1 MHLNLNYEKKY
12 RKYKNK
18 YQILKSQLGGAKGTL
33 LPKVPSVN
41 GGECTTLSS
50 PDEED
55 FKMIQNLLDLCPDER
70 ITIQNKCYEVRGLYE
85 WMIIRNHDRLPD
97 TQTKITLEDKYRLIE
112 AYQTLPIELQNIPEV
127 ENILTR
133 DKLYQIYPDLR
144 GETVIDLSSSHY
156 TGIAPGTFNG
166 LRNLEV
172 LLLQYNKIKELPYGI
187 FYNLPELQI
196 INLTN
201 NPIIRLQPNSY
212 YGLPTRFEIRI

>member
-1 MHLNLNYEKKY
+1 MYLNSNSKSYEKKY
-12 RKYKNK
+12 LKYKNK
-18 YQILKSQLGGAKGTL
+18 YQILKSHIGGAKGTL
-33 LPKVPSVN
+33 RGGACDPLPNP
-41 GGECTTLSS
+41 
-50 PDEED
+50 EEQD
-55 FKMIQNLLDLCPDER
+55 FKMIQNLLDLCPNER
-70 ITIQNKCYEVRGLYE
+70 ITIKNKCYEVEGLYD

-97 TQTKITLEDKYRLIE
+97 TRTVITPEDKQRLIE
-112 AYQTLPIELQNIPEV
+112 AYKTLHIELQNILEV